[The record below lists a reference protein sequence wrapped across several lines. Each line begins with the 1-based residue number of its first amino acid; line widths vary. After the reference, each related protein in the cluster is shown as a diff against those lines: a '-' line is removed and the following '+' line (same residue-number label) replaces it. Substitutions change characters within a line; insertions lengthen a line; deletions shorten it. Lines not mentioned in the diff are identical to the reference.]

1 MNKQGKTINRKEPIE
16 SKVSTAIMNLLWQG
30 KLRVAP
36 SASESTRDG
45 GVAQRTYLL
54 NREDQRKEFL
64 NAGYIKGKEGDYGL
78 VKKAVNNRNIPIYQI
93 EPDAANRED
102 LVPIGNINTMYF
114 PDKGE
119 LVHAGR
125 YPTTLYYNYQNG
137 KFYQKAWDLNDYGG
151 SSGHTPLQKLGA
163 NILDKIGSPTVVTS
177 GFQEISNDTLN
188 KYHDILSP
196 FIKKFFKSKGLI
208 YDYLQPT
215 DVNPTMYL
223 PEVTITG
230 KNRNKLSNSNYNS
243 DQIYIEGIGLVNK
256 AKRTFQKGGRI
267 DRENYIPNLF
277 NEGGYIKE
285 NNNSIQ
291 NTVQKHQQGGTVQ
304 DNTRVWKPQI
314 VLPFKLSEEQK
325 ARIRQ
330 QLAEKNQARV
340 YDKDKADYY
349 RNLQRAYNSNF
360 FGFGVFGNQTNYD
373 STTTQ
378 GQKAIEASAN
388 YTKDNIANLG
398 ATLLTTG
405 VGTTQRGVLPL
416 ISKRRTIGQLRDLSK
431 YKIGEGAEAIVINN
445 SPTTVGKITTIT
457 RGEMNLRNS
466 IPNTVK
472 SKFVG
477 YTKDDTMRLP
487 TYIQRKVKT
496 ITEET
501 FPKYIKKLDKAMG
514 KKRYQVVD
522 DPDVQYR
529 AYTNGDLIVDDVSP
543 DNIGLNWLRKPKMID
558 FTVSPASEWIH

>member
-1 MNKQGKTINRKEPIE
+1 M
-16 SKVSTAIMNLLWQG
+16 
-30 KLRVAP
+30 KLKYQY
-36 SASESTRDG
+36 G
-45 GVAQRTYLL
+45 GVAQ
-54 NREDQRKEFL
+54 
-64 NAGYIKGKEGDYGL
+64 
-78 VKKAVNNRNIPIYQI
+78 
-93 EPDAANRED
+93 
-102 LVPIGNINTMYF
+102 
-114 PDKGE
+114 
-119 LVHAGR
+119 
-125 YPTTLYYNYQNG
+125 
-137 KFYQKAWDLNDYGG
+137 
-151 SSGHTPLQKLGA
+151 
-163 NILDKIGSPTVVTS
+163 
-177 GFQEISNDTLN
+177 
-188 KYHDILSP
+188 
-196 FIKKFFKSKGLI
+196 
-208 YDYLQPT
+208 
-215 DVNPTMYL
+215 
-223 PEVTITG
+223 
-230 KNRNKLSNSNYNS
+230 
-243 DQIYIEGIGLVNK
+243 
-256 AKRTFQKGGRI
+256 
-267 DRENYIPNLF
+267 
-277 NEGGYIKE
+277 
-285 NNNSIQ
+285 
-291 NTVQKHQQGGTVQ
+291 
-304 DNTRVWKPQI
+304 DNTKVQKPQI
-314 VLPFKLSEEQK
+314 VLPFKLSRE
-325 ARIRQ
+325 
-330 QLAEKNQARV
+330 QLAKQLAKKNQSRI

-445 SPTTVGKITTIT
+445 SPTTVGKITTIP

-514 KKRYQVVD
+514 KKGYQVVD

>member
-1 MNKQGKTINRKEPIE
+1 MNI
-16 SKVSTAIMNLLWQG
+16 
-30 KLRVAP
+30 KLKYQ
-36 SASESTRDG
+36 EG
-45 GVAQRTYLL
+45 GVA
-54 NREDQRKEFL
+54 
-64 NAGYIKGKEGDYGL
+64 
-78 VKKAVNNRNIPIYQI
+78 
-93 EPDAANRED
+93 
-102 LVPIGNINTMYF
+102 
-114 PDKGE
+114 
-119 LVHAGR
+119 
-125 YPTTLYYNYQNG
+125 
-137 KFYQKAWDLNDYGG
+137 
-151 SSGHTPLQKLGA
+151 
-163 NILDKIGSPTVVTS
+163 
-177 GFQEISNDTLN
+177 
-188 KYHDILSP
+188 
-196 FIKKFFKSKGLI
+196 
-208 YDYLQPT
+208 
-215 DVNPTMYL
+215 
-223 PEVTITG
+223 
-230 KNRNKLSNSNYNS
+230 
-243 DQIYIEGIGLVNK
+243 
-256 AKRTFQKGGRI
+256 
-267 DRENYIPNLF
+267 
-277 NEGGYIKE
+277 
-285 NNNSIQ
+285 
-291 NTVQKHQQGGTVQ
+291 Q
-304 DNTRVWKPQI
+304 DNTRVQKPQI
-314 VLPFKLSEEQK
+314 VLPFKLSAEQK

-330 QLAEKNQARV
+330 QLAEKNQARI

-416 ISKRRTIGQLRDLSK
+416 ISRRRTIGQLRDLSK
-431 YKIGEGAEAIVINN
+431 YKIGEGAKAIVINN
-445 SPTTVGKITTIT
+445 SPTTVGKITTIP

-496 ITEET
+496 IAEET

-514 KKRYQVVD
+514 KKGYQVVD